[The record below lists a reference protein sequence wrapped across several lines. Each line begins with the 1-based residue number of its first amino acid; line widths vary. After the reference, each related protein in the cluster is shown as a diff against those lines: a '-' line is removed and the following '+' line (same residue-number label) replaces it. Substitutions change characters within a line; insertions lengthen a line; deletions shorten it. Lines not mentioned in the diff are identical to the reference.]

1 MASPGSPTP
10 KDLVAR
16 LEGLGEDERH
26 AKLAALRRS
35 DEALFDRVMDVLRD
49 EATVARP
56 APADPFRSGD
66 LVGGKYRVLGALGEG
81 ASGSVLRAVDTG
93 HIGEREFGS
102 REVALKVSRVD
113 TGHDQLNQDLL
124 RKEALLLR
132 RLRHPRLPVVEALF
146 EDRGRWVVVMEYIA
160 GDSLKKRRREREA
173 PFTVDE
179 AVPWLRDTLRVLD
192 YLHTLHTR
200 PSRDLGGRPVTDTP
214 VFHRDVK
221 PDNLI
226 LDAHDNLYVVDLGI
240 ARSGISEL
248 TAVVP
253 SAVGAGSPGY
263 AAPEVDRGE
272 ETRAE
277 SDLYS
282 VGMTAYTLLAPDEAR
297 EYSARRRSDAL
308 HTSGRDP
315 FDAALDGAALPVGL
329 RDWIRTATALDP
341 DDRFPSAASM
351 ARALDQALAAP
362 PPAPHAPPAV
372 AASAPSSAMP
382 KSVAWAAIGAVAL
395 AASGL
400 GVWAAWPA
408 TGGPAAVE
416 SVDDSAEAAAG
427 LAERPTEAADP
438 GPPPADVQTP
448 PAATPTPA
456 QTAPAQTAPVQ
467 TAPARP
473 APQPRAP
480 AEPAVQTGAIQAVV
494 LADDGTPIPGARVRV
509 VGTSIA
515 GTTDGNG
522 DVGFAGLAPG
532 VLMVEVEAP
541 GYVARPFRFEL
552 DPGGSVTRTL
562 QFAIE
567 DLKLEAY

>member
-1 MASPGSPTP
+1 MTSPGSPTP

-16 LEGLGEDERH
+16 LEGLSEDERH
-26 AKLAALRRS
+26 AKLAALRRN
-35 DEALFDRVMDVLRD
+35 DKVLFDRVMAVLRD
-49 EATVARP
+49 ETTVARTS
-56 APADPFRSGD
+56 PADPFRPGD

-282 VGMTAYTLLAPDEAR
+282 VGMTAYTLLAPAEAR
-297 EYSARRRSDAL
+297 EFTARRRSDAL

-341 DDRFPSAASM
+341 DDRFSSAALM

-362 PPAPHAPPAV
+362 PPAPHVVSAV
-372 AASAPSSAMP
+372 AASAPSSAVSRP
-382 KSVAWAAIGAVAL
+382 VVWAALGAVAL

-400 GVWAAWPA
+400 GVWVAWPA
-408 TGGPAAVE
+408 TGGPPTAAAVE
-416 SVDDSAEAAAG
+416 TVGEPAS
-427 LAERPTEAADP
+427 EAADGP
-438 GPPPADVQTP
+438 AEGPAEASDPEPPPADVQAP
-448 PAATPTPA
+448 PAVTPT
-456 QTAPAQTAPVQ
+456 PAQTAPVQ

-480 AEPAVQTGAIQAVV
+480 VEPVTQTGAIQAVV
-494 LADDGTPIPGARVRV
+494 LADDGTPIPSARVRV
-509 VGTSIA
+509 VGTSSA

-541 GYVARPFRFEL
+541 GYVARQFRFEL